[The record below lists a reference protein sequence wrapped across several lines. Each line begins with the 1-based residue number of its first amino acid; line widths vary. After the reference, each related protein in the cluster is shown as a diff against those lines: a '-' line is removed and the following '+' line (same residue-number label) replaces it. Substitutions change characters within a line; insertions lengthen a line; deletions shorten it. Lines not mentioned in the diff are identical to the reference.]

1 METLF
6 TRTPQAHELEFLR
19 EKTVKRQ
26 RLVMECSATEQRKK
40 DNDALLLFF
49 DVNRGKGTYKKAAQ
63 RHNWPSYYQV
73 KKAKENVIYPKNI
86 CYGESRV
93 ELGLTDLIAHSCS
106 RILEFLIEENSPLV
120 MGLTETEKMSLE
132 LWCKVGG
139 DGQGDH
145 SEYSQKNSDNVNG
158 SSIYC
163 ISYVPLQLAAKGK
176 LIWLNKEP
184 NSPLICQPLVFTF
197 AKETDEFIQCEEKK
211 LRQQIEN
218 LPDISFSCG
227 MKEFCLKASSVKVY
241 STMWDGKSCTS
252 IAKTFLEGKKLASN
266 TCHLCL
272 ATPNDMNKPQVWD
285 RPIKIPEMVDY
296 SCTALH
302 MWIRSME
309 YLFNLATKLPKGNW
323 GKPLTSPE
331 CQLTKL
337 EMKVKFSLYF
347 SFKKSSFFIPLFD
360 TVKKVGMNNFC
371 NNLVS
376 FECSTYPNEPL

>member
-1 METLF
+1 MYSIRNSKYTF
-6 TRTPQAHELEFLR
+6 FYIHFHYKPDRQAGQMTGPRVGGGGWDLGSACHEL
-19 EKTVKRQ
+19 
-26 RLVMECSATEQRKK
+26 
-40 DNDALLLFF
+40 
-49 DVNRGKGTYKKAAQ
+49 
-63 RHNWPSYYQV
+63 
-73 KKAKENVIYPKNI
+73 
-86 CYGESRV
+86 
-93 ELGLTDLIAHSCS
+93 
-106 RILEFLIEENSPLV
+106 NS
-120 MGLTETEKMSLE
+120 
-132 LWCKVGG
+132 VGG
-139 DGQGDH
+139 GAYAQA
-145 SEYSQKNSDNVNG
+145 
-158 SSIYC
+158 
-163 ISYVPLQLAAKGK
+163 PTR
-176 LIWLNKEP
+176 EP

-309 YLFNLATKLPKGNW
+309 YLFN
-323 GKPLTSPE
+323 S
-331 CQLTKL
+331 
-337 EMKVKFSLYF
+337 
-347 SFKKSSFFIPLFD
+347 
-360 TVKKVGMNNFC
+360 
-371 NNLVS
+371 
-376 FECSTYPNEPL
+376 